1 MKQAIVIV
9 LKSSSKTFK
18 ASLLEQW
25 GQKLFEVECC
35 IVGFPTIQQSNLNP
49 HFVPLNFHPKFL

>member
-25 GQKLFEVECC
+25 GQKHFEVESK
-35 IVGFPTIQQSNLNP
+35 PTFCTP
-49 HFVPLNFHPKFL
+49 